1 MIFFKFFCQERK
13 KILSKT
19 MNAFLKVFPK
29 VHFIIFYQ
37 KQVLRPNSIHQL
49 QQSQNNNNNKLKKK
63 IDKSDSESRTK
74 NDFKVSS
81 LLLEAVVNQNNFK
94 FFSIT
99 SSSSTILKKTSD
111 LCKKMCK
118 NVWLRLASSTFT
130 VTSSRRKSFH
140 FFRSSKSTNMLDRSS
155 PLEKDRR
162 RLDKSSLVFF

>member
-81 LLLEAVVNQNNFK
+81 LLLETVVNQNNFK
-94 FFSIT
+94 FFKHYVI
-99 SSSSTILKKTSD
+99 IIYNIKKD
-111 LCKKMCK
+111 KRLVQK
-118 NVWLRLASSTFT
+118 NVQKCMASLGQLYVHSNFISQKI
-130 VTSSRRKSFH
+130 VSF
-140 FFRSSKSTNMLDRSS
+140 F
-155 PLEKDRR
+155 PLKQVDEYARQVIASGKRQTPTR
-162 RLDKSSLVFF
+162 

>member
-1 MIFFKFFCQERK
+1 
-13 KILSKT
+13 

-37 KQVLRPNSIHQL
+37 KQVLRPNTKKSVRLYIRSIN
-49 QQSQNNNNNKLKKK
+49 QSQNNNNNNKLKK

-74 NDFKVSS
+74 NYFKVSL
-81 LLLEAVVNQNNFK
+81 LLLETVVNQNNFK

-118 NVWLRLASSTFT
+118 NVWLRLASY
-130 VTSSRRKSFH
+130 VHTSNFIS
-140 FFRSSKSTNMLDRSS
+140 
-155 PLEKDRR
+155 
-162 RLDKSSLVFF
+162 